1 LIKIEQQIKLNK
13 GNKMASLKDL
23 MLKKKQ
29 QIAQSTGRFAK
40 AVKPKMGTSRWRI
53 LPSWRQLEKWER
65 TSADQDIHQFWH
77 DFGQHYIKDQNGEL
91 RAVYVCASKTF
102 DKPCQVCETLRE
114 GYSKAAT
121 DEDKML
127 IKESFASGRVLV
139 NALDVSSDPTTP
151 VVLELSPT
159 TFDLFLNLYMQNID
173 PKNEDFNIVT
183 DPNEGLDINITRE
196 GTGINTKYSISPV
209 IKGSKAV
216 PSEVL
221 EKMTDLDAYV
231 AQETAQGL
239 IKASQEAS
247 KLVHY
252 AGGEAPAISH
262 DAFESEDVPHFESPK
277 PKAKAKVEAKP
288 KAAAPAEDSYDDG
301 VIEGSYEAA
310 AADSDM
316 PEEELNALL
325 EGLDD

>member
-1 LIKIEQQIKLNK
+1 
-13 GNKMASLKDL
+13 MSSLKDL

-53 LPSWRQLEKWER
+53 LPSWRQQDGWER
-65 TSADQDIHQFWH
+65 TNPDQDINQFWH
-77 DFGQHYIKDQNGEL
+77 DFGQHYIKDQNDEL
-91 RAVYVCASKTF
+91 KAVYICSSKTF
-102 DKPCQVCETLRE
+102 DTPCAVCDTLRD
-114 GYSKAAT
+114 GYSKATT
-121 DEDKML
+121 DEDKDL
-127 IKESFASGRVLV
+127 IKKAFATGRVLV
-139 NALDVSSDPTTP
+139 NALDIQTDPTTP

-173 PKNEDFNIVT
+173 PANEDFNIVT
-183 DPNEGLDINITRE
+183 DPNDGLDINITRE
-196 GTGINTKYSISPV
+196 GTGLNTKYSISPV

-216 PSEVL
+216 PADVL
-221 EKMTDLDAYV
+221 SKMTDLDAYV
-231 AQETAQGL
+231 AQETSQGL

-252 AGGEAPAISH
+252 AAATAGAIGS
-262 DAFESEDVPHFESPK
+262 DAFETSDVPHFESPK
-277 PKAKAKVEAKP
+277 PTKAK
-288 KAAAPAEDSYDDG
+288 KASVAETKAEDSYDDG
-301 VIEGSYEAA
+301 VIEGSYEAVT
-310 AADSDM
+310 ADSEM